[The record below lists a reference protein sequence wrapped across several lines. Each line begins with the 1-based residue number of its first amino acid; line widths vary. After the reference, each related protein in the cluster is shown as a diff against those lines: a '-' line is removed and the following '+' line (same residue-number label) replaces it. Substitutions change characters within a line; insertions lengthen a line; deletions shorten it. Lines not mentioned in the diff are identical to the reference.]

1 MFAQEARLLRV
12 RADEM
17 TYQRNCCCGAVVL
30 VIIGFFIVTFNVFLP
45 HFITEIQSTDCSK
58 LNDREKQGQFCNSFT
73 FNSVGVFQT
82 YVMKVDEY
90 NQFLMINAIP
100 QKSYFNKKMTVEK
113 NLTIQ
118 LMVEEIR
125 DDYFVTRVLNIVRTY
140 YQVVTCD
147 FQRTELQM
155 CTPFTLLFLPQV
167 NPGNYRITFKIMNMQ
182 EISEYMS
189 GVELEGYQV
198 NSDYYGKYVGLRYSF
213 FVFSLILYAYYA
225 YKYCKIPK
233 GLRSFEQDYILFLV
247 PALALFN
254 NPLLYM
260 NIVMPSKFSIFVSVI
275 CTVVFL
281 SMLWLFWAALFE
293 RIYKE
298 NENRRCRTL
307 QLWKISIAV
316 VG

>member
-45 HFITEIQSTDCSK
+45 HFINEIQSTDCSK

-167 NPGNYRITFKIMNMQ
+167 NQIGRASCR
-182 EISEYMS
+182 E
-189 GVELEGYQV
+189 
-198 NSDYYGKYVGLRYSF
+198 R
-213 FVFSLILYAYYA
+213 
-225 YKYCKIPK
+225 
-233 GLRSFEQDYILFLV
+233 
-247 PALALFN
+247 
-254 NPLLYM
+254 
-260 NIVMPSKFSIFVSVI
+260 VSSPV
-275 CTVVFL
+275 
-281 SMLWLFWAALFE
+281 
-293 RIYKE
+293 
-298 NENRRCRTL
+298 
-307 QLWKISIAV
+307 
-316 VG
+316 